1 MSDPIAGGLKQVTTF
16 GVAGASLSFVNNMD
30 IRGGK
35 YLIYA
40 LVIGIAITVLVMAA
54 DAFFPFLPASPIG
67 PSADARAGKSF
78 WRDSTD
84 GTDEN
89 LIVPASASPTKSP
102 HVYSMS
108 VQFVIGD
115 SRTPNLGRFRHIVH
129 RGSNPCGI
137 SAPAAGSSGHAGI
150 QASDLPTD
158 SDPTY
163 KSSGL
168 PPIMN
173 PGLMLDQYKND
184 VHVFIHTNG
193 KENGM
198 DVLWLESV
206 TVADLPLHTPITL
219 GVVCNGKQLE
229 VYLNC
234 RLYSTTL
241 LKGTPYL
248 PKADNQWFG
257 RYCAYPMSGLVKNLI
272 LWPTALNSTD
282 FIKMCRNPKFNMSDL
297 PSTCT
302 TAGGN
307 CPDTSLIGSMKSAV
321 TGQGLAT
328 SQKEALVTGV
338 ASMLL

>member
-1 MSDPIAGGLKQVTTF
+1 MEPSTTTTF
-16 GVAGASLSFVNNMD
+16 GALSERFSFVNSMD
-30 IRGGK
+30 VRGGK

-40 LVIGIAITVLVMAA
+40 LVIGIAVTVLVLAA
-54 DAFFPFLPASPIG
+54 DAVYPFLPRSPMG
-67 PSADARAGKSF
+67 PSADARAGKTF
-78 WRDSTD
+78 WTDSTD

-89 LIVPASASPTKSP
+89 LIVPVTQSPTKSAS
-102 HVYSMS
+102 VYSMS

-137 SAPAAGSSGHAGI
+137 TAPVAGSSGHAGI
-150 QASDLPTD
+150 QPSDLPTD

-168 PPIMN
+168 PAVMN

-184 VHVFIHTNG
+184 VHVFVHTNG

-206 TVADLPLHTPITL
+206 TISDLPLHTPLTI
-219 GVVCNGKQLE
+219 GVICNGKQLE

-241 LKGTPYL
+241 LKGTPYM

-257 RYCAYPMSGLVKNLI
+257 RYCAYPMSGLVKNLT

-282 FIKMCRNPKFNMSDL
+282 FITVCRSPKFNMTDL
-297 PSTCT
+297 PSTCS
-302 TAGGN
+302 TATAATNGQN
-307 CPDTSLIGSMKSAV
+307 KNNSPDVAATIAKKTSTFSN
-321 TGQGLAT
+321 
-328 SQKEALVTGV
+328 
-338 ASMLL
+338 LL

>member
-1 MSDPIAGGLKQVTTF
+1 MEAAPSGLTEVTTVGAF
-16 GVAGASLSFVNNMD
+16 GSAVSYVNIMNL
-30 IRGGK
+30 GSSK
-35 YLIYA
+35 YIIYA
-40 LVIGIAITVLVMAA
+40 LVIGIFITALVLAA
-54 DAFFPFLPASPIG
+54 DTFFPFLPVSPMG

-78 WRDSTD
+78 WRTSTNS
-84 GTDEN
+84 TDEN
-89 LIVPASASPTKSP
+89 LIVPASESPTKSP
-102 HVYSMS
+102 HMYSMS

-150 QASDLPTD
+150 QASDLPSD
-158 SDPTY
+158 ADPTY

-168 PPIMN
+168 PAIMN

-184 VHVFIHTNG
+184 VHVFVHTNG
-193 KENGM
+193 KEKGM

-206 TVADLPLHTPITL
+206 TVADLPLHTPLTL

-234 RLYSTTL
+234 QLYSTTL
-241 LKGTPYL
+241 LKGTPYM

-307 CPDTSLIGSMKSAV
+307 CPDTSLIGSLKSAV
-321 TGQGLAT
+321 SGQGLAT
-328 SQKEALVTGV
+328 SQKEALATGAV
-338 ASMLL
+338 SMLL